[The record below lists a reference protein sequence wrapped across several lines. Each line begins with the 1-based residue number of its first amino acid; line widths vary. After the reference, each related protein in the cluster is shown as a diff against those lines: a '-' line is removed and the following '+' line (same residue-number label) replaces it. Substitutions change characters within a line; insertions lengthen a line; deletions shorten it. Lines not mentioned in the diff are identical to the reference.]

1 MPKSVN
7 SDREDSIILP
17 SEQWL
22 RDHKKFIGSFSF
34 RLKLSALEKNENGG
48 RDPVKGIFPAQPFE
62 LGFQTKPIFARKWLT
77 ERE

>member
-7 SDREDSIILP
+7 SEREDSIRP
-17 SEQWL
+17 SEQRL

-48 RDPVKGIFPAQPFE
+48 PADPVKGIFPAQPFE

-77 ERE
+77 ERV